1 MDSGFI
7 GLIIL
12 LLLLLCAA
20 ALLMSRDWRWVMGA
34 LGLQYFLAFLLV
46 SSSWPLE
53 LAAVKLV
60 AGWMAGAVLAL
71 TRMNLPIEPE
81 EATKRLPTSP
91 AFLVLSTFLVLLVVS
106 GAAPAL
112 ADWARQMSI
121 NQAWGGLILIGLGLL
136 QVGLSGSN
144 FRSVVG
150 LLCLLSGF
158 EILYAAVEAS
168 LLVAALLGV
177 LNLGVGLAGSY
188 LLQTPGTEQ
197 LE

>member
-1 MDSGFI
+1 
-7 GLIIL
+7 
-12 LLLLLCAA
+12 
-20 ALLMSRDWRWVMGA
+20 
-34 LGLQYFLAFLLV
+34 
-46 SSSWPLE
+46 
-53 LAAVKLV
+53 
-60 AGWMAGAVLAL
+60 
-71 TRMNLPIEPE
+71 
-81 EATKRLPTSP
+81 
-91 AFLVLSTFLVLLVVS
+91 
-106 GAAPAL
+106 
-112 ADWARQMSI
+112 
-121 NQAWGGLILIGLGLL
+121 
-136 QVGLSGSN
+136 VGLSGSN